1 MTTSSPILIIT
12 GYSGSGKTTISKIL
26 EDMGYFCIDNL
37 PLPLFH
43 QFMEIIAKTRSEELE
58 KLAMVVDIRE
68 RRLIQGF
75 PDFYN
80 GLREKGLPL
89 SIIFLDATREALIL
103 RYKRTRRPH
112 PLSLEDGKTL
122 EEAIDEERAVLE
134 PLKALSSLVINT
146 SYKTPE
152 QLKVILQNN
161 LVIENQEATFYLTV
175 ESFGFTHGIPE
186 GSDLVLDV
194 RFLPNPYYIDQ
205 FKSRTGKEKEVR
217 DFLFTFPEM
226 WEFME
231 KTTAYLGYLVE
242 KSRKERF
249 YLTLAVGCT
258 GGRHRSVVVA
268 EELAEHFRQKG
279 YKIHLIHRDITK

>member
-112 PLSLEDGKTL
+112 PLSVLRARTPRRHAGL
-122 EEAIDEERAVLE
+122 VAAEARPA
-134 PLKALSSLVINT
+134 
-146 SYKTPE
+146 
-152 QLKVILQNN
+152 
-161 LVIENQEATFYLTV
+161 
-175 ESFGFTHGIPE
+175 
-186 GSDLVLDV
+186 
-194 RFLPNPYYIDQ
+194 
-205 FKSRTGKEKEVR
+205 
-217 DFLFTFPEM
+217 
-226 WEFME
+226 
-231 KTTAYLGYLVE
+231 
-242 KSRKERF
+242 
-249 YLTLAVGCT
+249 
-258 GGRHRSVVVA
+258 RSA
-268 EELAEHFRQKG
+268 AA
-279 YKIHLIHRDITK
+279 